1 VVLVA
6 AAVALVLAVVC
17 MGVASSHSAPTK
29 IDIGELKVE
38 IENTEKKEVRSTMVH
53 SRSSSGKA
61 SPPST
66 TGAPSF
72 YEGDSLKF
80 SFSVLVP
87 APAPAHAHAHGE
99 HGHHHHA
106 AEATVL
112 HPQQVFFSFSHPA
125 LDNDLV
131 FVASPSSAAA
141 AAAAA
146 GSSIPYHLT
155 VVKPLFP
162 NPQLRSFIHSL
173 FPTSTSTSTLMQPS
187 SAFKGFPGD
196 YSACL
201 IVADPSMEPL
211 LWQFGSLK
219 LVSSSDS
226 KEPGLYD
233 KLPEIE
239 HIFRKPEI
247 QPPLVIS
254 LVFSAIVLAILV
266 ILPFLV
272 S

>member
-1 VVLVA
+1 MRSNKVVLVA

-38 IENTEKKEVRSTMVH
+38 IENTEKKEVRSMVH

-141 AAAAA
+141 AAA

-155 VVKPLFP
+155 VVKP
-162 NPQLRSFIHSL
+162 
-173 FPTSTSTSTLMQPS
+173 
-187 SAFKGFPGD
+187 
-196 YSACL
+196 
-201 IVADPSMEPL
+201 
-211 LWQFGSLK
+211 
-219 LVSSSDS
+219 
-226 KEPGLYD
+226 
-233 KLPEIE
+233 
-239 HIFRKPEI
+239 
-247 QPPLVIS
+247 
-254 LVFSAIVLAILV
+254 
-266 ILPFLV
+266 
-272 S
+272 